1 MRLLAYWSCCLFLW
15 TIVAMAVDAQEK
27 RVDPS
32 GTWRW
37 DLDMNGETIKNVLK
51 LEADKEGKLS
61 GTLEAS
67 DRKLNVEKGQVDK
80 DEVTFSITLELNQTI
95 EVQFRGK
102 QKGDSIQGKFTAKTP
117 DDDREFKWEATR
129 SVEIADVLGTWQ
141 LSIETPDGQML
152 KPVLTLEKQNTGLK
166 GSYANAGQQLEAK
179 GLKLKDNHLYFEI
192 DADYQGSPLHVEFK
206 GRPYGAKLQGTLE
219 YSVNG
224 DSGEIDFT
232 GMRKKD

>member
-1 MRLLAYWSCCLFLW
+1 VNDNAIAGLLSCCLFLW

-141 LSIETPDGQML
+141 LSIGNSRWSDAQ
-152 KPVLTLEKQNTGLK
+152 TGLDARK
-166 GSYANAGQQLEAK
+166 AEHWLEGEAMRMRANSSK
-179 GLKLKDNHLYFEI
+179 PRD
-192 DADYQGSPLHVEFK
+192 
-206 GRPYGAKLQGTLE
+206 
-219 YSVNG
+219 
-224 DSGEIDFT
+224 
-232 GMRKKD
+232 

>member
-1 MRLLAYWSCCLFLW
+1 MRLLANWTCSLCLW
-15 TIVAMAVDAQEK
+15 TIVATAVGAQEK
-27 RVDPS
+27 RMDPS

-51 LEADKEGKLS
+51 LEADKDDKLT

-67 DRKLNVEKGQVDK
+67 DRTLVVENGQVDK

-95 EVQFRGK
+95 QVQFRGK
-102 QKGDSIQGKFTAKTP
+102 QKGDSIQGNFTAKTP
-117 DDDREFKWEATR
+117 DEDREFKWDATR

-141 LSIETPDGQML
+141 LAIETPDGQML
-152 KPVLTLEKQNTGLK
+152 KPVLMLEKQSTGLK
-166 GSYANAGQQLEAK
+166 GSYSNAGQQLETK
-179 GLKLKDNHLYFEI
+179 ELKLKDNYLYFEI

-206 GRPYGAKLQGTLE
+206 GRAYGAKLKGTLE
-219 YSVNG
+219 YSLNG